1 MLEMR
6 ITIEAP
12 ELVGALNNLA
22 AAIGGAKLTPQQGA
36 VAAPQQPVTNPQP
49 AAPASTPAPAPMPSP
64 TPAPAPMPAP
74 APATPAQPNPLPSPG
89 PVAQTTP
96 NYPAPNV
103 PLAQPPQYTIDQIMA
118 AGATLMDAGKV
129 NELRNLLMS
138 FGANAVMDLKPEQLG
153 AFATGLRELGA
164 KI

>member
-12 ELVGALNNLA
+12 ELVGALNNLVA
-22 AAIGGAKLTPQQGA
+22 AMGSAKFTPQQGA
-36 VAAPQQPVTNPQP
+36 VAAPQQPMTNPQT
-49 AAPASTPAPAPMPSP
+49 AAP
-64 TPAPAPMPAP
+64 TPAPAPV
-74 APATPAQPNPLPSPG
+74 QPNPLPSPG
-89 PVAQTTP
+89 PVAKATP

-103 PLAQPPQYTIDQIMA
+103 PLAQPPQYSIDQIMA

>member
-22 AAIGGAKLTPQQGA
+22 AAMGGAKLTPQQGA
-36 VAAPQQPVTNPQP
+36 VAAPQQPMTNPQT
-49 AAPASTPAPAPMPSP
+49 A
-64 TPAPAPMPAP
+64 
-74 APATPAQPNPLPSPG
+74 
-89 PVAQTTP
+89 TP